1 MSHSDKKE
9 TVPPGRESPAEVS
22 AHDAREEGTRSEA
35 NSNPFDKNSVFYPY
49 YRSSRSDGDVPVPL
63 PGIYDIPL
71 RPIAE
76 PDAGNDVGVRPPTVS
91 PETAAVED
99 ELLTR
104 EFEPL
109 PKCPPKYRPD
119 PNSYEGLRLEYIERT
134 DAARA
139 AVTATRD
146 AIELAEKAR
155 IRYEDAGIASEL
167 KRRYEDV
174 YPPAAR
180 PENPRSNTTPTPSKP
195 LSPCASVPPNAP
207 GAGAQPHATA
217 AASSSGVSLV
227 KPMAELTEDARPTS
241 TYSRDELIAG
251 LYSALNSTTRQPIP
265 PLKRTRKSYD
275 LVDYNF
281 ASDSSSSGNSPVRN
295 NIQNTARARSEGGS
309 GEIETVNLCS
319 SQEENQ

>member
-195 LSPCASVPPNAP
+195 LSPCASV
-207 GAGAQPHATA
+207 
-217 AASSSGVSLV
+217 V

-295 NIQNTARARSEGGS
+295 NIQNTARASSEGGS